1 MIPDG
6 LRFLGTG
13 SASSEMLPSA
23 AVLEVAGLP
32 CLLIDCGP
40 GIVAAYKARYGALP
54 PALFITHLHMDHVA
68 GLESL
73 FYAARSLP
81 AADRPRLFVPV
92 ALVAPL
98 HSRLAEFPNLL
109 AEGGAN
115 FWDVL
120 QLVPVREDFWWRGL
134 RYELFPVRHH
144 APSAAYGLALRGR
157 CVYTGD
163 TRPIP
168 ELMVRY
174 GSAGEW
180 LFHDC
185 SPIANPSHTGLD
197 DLRREY
203 APAMLARMV
212 LYHYPDLATAASYE
226 QAGFRVARAG
236 ELYPLGAGSGA

>member
-1 MIPDG
+1 M
-6 LRFLGTG
+6 LE
-13 SASSEMLPSA
+13 ASGA
-23 AVLEVAGLP
+23 A

-40 GIVAAYKARYGALP
+40 GILAAFKARYGCLP
-54 PALFITHLHMDHVA
+54 PAVFITHLHMDHVA

-73 FYAARSLP
+73 FYAARTLA

-92 ALVAPL
+92 SLVAAL

-144 APSAAYGLALRGR
+144 AAHGAYALALRGR
-157 CVYTGD
+157 LVYTGD

-168 ELMVRY
+168 EMLVRY

-180 LFHDC
+180 IFHDC
-185 SPIANPSHTGLD
+185 APTANPSHTGLEE
-197 DLRREY
+197 LQREY
-203 APAMLARMV
+203 TPAMLERMV
-212 LYHYPDLATAASYE
+212 LYHYPDLATAERYRE
-226 QAGFRVARAG
+226 AGFRVAEADQ
-236 ELYPLGAGSGA
+236 LYRLGATLGA